1 MISFDLD
8 ATTFDAALSR
18 LEGAL
23 NRHVQAGLGATLE
36 AIAARA
42 KQTTTFVDRT
52 SALRNS
58 IRSEGVTGS
67 YTSDDLEGSIGF
79 AARSPAGY
87 PYGVALEYGTR
98 HIRERRFVRDA
109 IDAEL
114 GGFLED
120 GLRRAFEAAGFEVV
134 G

>member
-1 MISFDLD
+1 MISVGLD
-8 ATTFDAALSR
+8 GSGLDAALSR
-18 LEGAL
+18 LEAAL
-23 NRHVQAGLGATLE
+23 NRQVQAGLEATLE
-36 AIAARA
+36 SIAARA

-52 SALRNS
+52 SQLRNS

-67 YTSDDLEGSIGF
+67 YTGEDIEGTIGF
-79 AARSPAGY
+79 AARSPRGY
-87 PYGVALEYGTR
+87 PYGMALEYGTR

-114 GGFLED
+114 GNFLED
-120 GLRRAFEAAGFEVV
+120 GLRRAFEAAGFEVT